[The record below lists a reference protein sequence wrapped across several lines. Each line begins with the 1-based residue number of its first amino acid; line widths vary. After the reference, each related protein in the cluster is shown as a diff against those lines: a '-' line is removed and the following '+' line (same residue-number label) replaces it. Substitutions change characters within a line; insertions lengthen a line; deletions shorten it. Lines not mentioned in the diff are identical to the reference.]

1 MQETGFCSSF
11 LVCARNTLR
20 ILSIY
25 CVERRGTDNNWRG
38 GQDGNGKTE
47 QEDAGLESAGRKNP

>member
-1 MQETGFCSSF
+1 M
-11 LVCARNTLR
+11 
-20 ILSIY
+20 
-25 CVERRGTDNNWRG
+25 DNNWRG